1 MLQRYEKHVCVT
13 QSHPFLYA
21 NSLILN
27 LRYVMAQKSD
37 EVRKWS
43 EKGTKKDGCPIKAAI
58 PGMIYAIRLN
68 RNYLTITFATLLSVR
83 TM

>member
-37 EVRKWS
+37 EVRNS
-43 EKGTKKDGCPIKAAI
+43 ENTWQNAE
-58 PGMIYAIRLN
+58 
-68 RNYLTITFATLLSVR
+68 F
-83 TM
+83 